1 MAIVRAVV
9 ETSKGTFTGIGDAG
23 PENVNRMIRPHIIRM
38 AETRA
43 KARALRDAVNIGI
56 VTLEELG
63 GEDAPIRERRRGM
76 SDGQRRRLYRLILN
90 DGHEPCDAKA
100 VLLEAAGVMEVSDIT
115 RELASKVIESWG
127 SQRGAA

>member
-1 MAIVRAVV
+1 
-9 ETSKGTFTGIGDAG
+9 
-23 PENVNRMIRPHIIRM
+23 MIRPHIIRM

-63 GEDAPIRERRRGM
+63 GEDAPVRGRRRGM

-90 DGHEPCDAKA
+90 DGHEPCQPNAEWRTSSC
-100 VLLEAAGVMEVSDIT
+100 VF
-115 RELASKVIESWG
+115 
-127 SQRGAA
+127 